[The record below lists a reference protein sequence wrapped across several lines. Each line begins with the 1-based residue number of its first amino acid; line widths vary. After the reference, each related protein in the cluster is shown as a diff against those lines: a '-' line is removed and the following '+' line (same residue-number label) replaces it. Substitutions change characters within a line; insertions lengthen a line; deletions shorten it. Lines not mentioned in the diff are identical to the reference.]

1 MLNPGDQ
8 IGDWI
13 IERILGEGAMG
24 AVFRCRNALTER
36 ISAAVKVMKPERVED
51 VRDRFLREVESLD
64 GLNHPAIVRVK
75 GWGEDTE
82 RGLLWLA
89 MDLVEGEDMSDR
101 LRKGAMTVDEA
112 VAVFTPLAE
121 GLAHAHGQ
129 GICHRDIK
137 PANILVSKG
146 SGRLVDFG
154 IAMDSGR
161 TRMTA
166 MGQVPGTPAYLA
178 PEVFGGTPAPA
189 ALDIYALGQVLCEAL
204 TGREAFPEQPNLGTT
219 QRLANLM
226 GQKIQSGP
234 LDPGEGCPEYLRAL
248 VRRATHP
255 QPNGRLATM
264 DEFVRGING
273 EPLAASDFG
282 AAATM
287 DLNLADLPEPVAE
300 PAPPPIENQ
309 KVPAP
314 SEAPAVKVEA
324 PVPSRMEQISD
335 NFYILLSMVVA
346 AGVTASW
353 LLPLVFSGLGPRTV
367 HSRDVEV
374 VITGLAAGSPI
385 HGTLDG
391 IPADRVDGFKL
402 HFSGV
407 SADGSHQM
415 RAMGGSHCEAS
426 TWSSGECPKCCAC
439 IQHELRA
446 DGDTEVLMLEDAIT
460 EATVTVIA
468 PEVAEPWTLQV
479 NLDGGSGRAIERN
492 IWQFFGISPGTKTL
506 RIDAGTCPE
515 EAAGC
520 WPDNCP
526 DGCTSWRG
534 EIAVPCG
541 EDEVSLAVPLGNPKE
556 VAQKRPF
563 RPVQNL
569 KGLKIRLPAETGRAH
584 FAQKARKLLERH
596 GASVETPVLK
606 VDFWTPDVVGKTM
619 MFSDGIEKQAKSI
632 VDLLQP
638 LGYLAPPSQEKPD
651 SNIDIVVWLQEPK

>member
-13 IERILGEGAMG
+13 VEAILGEGAMG

-178 PEVFGGTPAPA
+178 PEVFGGSPVPA

-226 GQKIQSGP
+226 GQKVQSGP

-273 EPLAASDFG
+273 ETLEASDFG
-282 AAATM
+282 AQATM
-287 DLNLADLPEPVAE
+287 DLNLAELPELEQA
-300 PAPPPIENQ
+300 PAPPLDDNNSPT
-309 KVPAP
+309 P

-324 PVPSRMEQISD
+324 PAPSRMDQISD
-335 NFYILLSMVVA
+335 NFFVLMFYVVA
-346 AGVTASW
+346 VGVTASW
-353 LLPLVFSGLGPRTV
+353 LIPLVFSGLGPRTV

-391 IPADRVDGFKL
+391 IPADRVEGFKL

-407 SADGSHQM
+407 STDGSHQV
-415 RAMGGSHCEAS
+415 RAVGGSHCEAS
-426 TWSSGECPKCCAC
+426 AWSSGECPVCCVC
-439 IQHELRA
+439 IQHEVQA
-446 DGDTEVLMLEDAIT
+446 DDDTVVLTLEDVIT
-460 EATVTVIA
+460 EATVTVSA

-479 NLDGGSGRAIERN
+479 NLDGGPGRAIERN
-492 IWQFFGISPGTKTL
+492 IWRFSGISPGTKVVQV
-506 RIDAGTCPE
+506 DAGTCPE

-520 WPDNCP
+520 WPDSCP

-534 EIAVPCG
+534 ELAVPCG
-541 EDEVSLAVPLGNPKE
+541 EDEVSLAVPLGNPKAAE
-556 VAQKRPF
+556 QKPSF
-563 RPVQNL
+563 TPIPSL
-569 KGLKIRLPAETGRAH
+569 KGLKIRLLHERGKDL
-584 FAQKARKLLERH
+584 FAKKARKLLKRH
-596 GASVETPVLK
+596 GVQVEIQLAANGWH
-606 VDFWTPDVVGKTM
+606 DFGGKLM
-619 MFSDGIEKQAKSI
+619 LSGDGLEEAAEATRE
-632 VDLLQP
+632 LLRG
-638 LGYLAPPSQEKPD
+638 LGYLDPPTRAKDNPEMD
-651 SNIDIVVWLQEPK
+651 MTLWLQEPK